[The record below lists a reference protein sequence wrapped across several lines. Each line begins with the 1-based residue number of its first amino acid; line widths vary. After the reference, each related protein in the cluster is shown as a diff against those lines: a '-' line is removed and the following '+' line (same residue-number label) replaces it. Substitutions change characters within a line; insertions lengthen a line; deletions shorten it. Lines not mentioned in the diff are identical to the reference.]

1 MQFTPRLRL
10 QTRVQNTIL
19 IILLLLLTGLLAWLS
34 TRYTWQADVT
44 HNSRHSLSEMSLQV
58 LAQLHDPVNI
68 TAYVSSGNESVRNVL
83 REFLLRYQRHKK
95 NLNVNFVDP
104 DTSPGEVRER
114 GIQMQGE
121 LFIEYQGRSEHLQQ
135 ISEQELTNTLQGLAR
150 ADDRYIVFLEGHGER
165 SPVDVHNYDVSD
177 WAKQLKSRG
186 FKIQALNFA
195 KLAQIPDNTS
205 VLVVASPR
213 VDLLAGEVQLLN
225 EYVEKGGNLLWL
237 LDLDGLKGMGALAD
251 KFGLKIQPGTVVD
264 PSAQLY
270 GVNQAAVVAI
280 TEYGE
285 HPITEDFRYLSL
297 FPQAAALKA
306 QPPAPWEKT
315 PLFTTNSK
323 AWSETDELR
332 GALKFNPEKDVAG
345 PLDIGLAFTRARGAE
360 AAKATPDKKQT
371 TTEKAANQQRVVII
385 GDGDFL
391 ANSFVANA
399 GNLDLGLKIV
409 NWLAR
414 DDHLIAIAAKSNFDT
429 RLELSP
435 LAAIMLGVLFLLFL
449 PLSLLGMGV
458 TIWLQRRKA

>member
-1 MQFTPRLRL
+1 MQFTPRLRF

-19 IILLLLLTGLLAWLS
+19 IILLLLLTGILAWLS

-44 HNSRHSLSEMSLQV
+44 HNNRHSLSEMSLQV
-58 LAQLHDPVNI
+58 LAQLRDPVNI
-68 TAYVSSGNESVRNVL
+68 SAYVSNGNESMRNVL
-83 REFLLRYQRHKK
+83 RDFLARYQRHKK

-104 DTSPGEVRER
+104 DISPNEVRER

-121 LFIEYQGRSEHLQQ
+121 LFIEYQGRNEHLQQ

-165 SPVDVHNYDVSD
+165 SPVDVHNFDVSD

-213 VDLLAGEVQLLN
+213 VDLLAGEVQLLAD
-225 EYVEKGGNLLWL
+225 YVEKGGNLLWL
-237 LDLDGLKGMGALAD
+237 LDPDGLKGMGALAD

-306 QPPAPWEKT
+306 QAPAPWEQIA
-315 PLFTTNSK
+315 LFTTNSK

-345 PLDIGLAFTRARGAE
+345 PLDIGLAFTRARGADVKSDNK
-360 AAKATPDKKQT
+360 KANS
-371 TTEKAANQQRVVII
+371 EKMANQQRVVII

-414 DDHLIAIAAKSNFDT
+414 DDHFIAIAAKSNFDT

-435 LAAIMLGVLFLLFL
+435 LATVMLGVLFLLFL

>member
-1 MQFTPRLRL
+1 
-10 QTRVQNTIL
+10 
-19 IILLLLLTGLLAWLS
+19 
-34 TRYTWQADVT
+34 
-44 HNSRHSLSEMSLQV
+44 
-58 LAQLHDPVNI
+58 
-68 TAYVSSGNESVRNVL
+68 
-83 REFLLRYQRHKK
+83 
-95 NLNVNFVDP
+95 
-104 DTSPGEVRER
+104 
-114 GIQMQGE
+114 MQGE

-177 WAKQLKSRG
+177 WTKQLKSRG

-205 VLVVASPR
+205 VLVIASPR

-225 EYVEKGGNLLWL
+225 DYVEKGGNLLWL
-237 LDLDGLKGMGALAD
+237 LDPDGLKGMSALAD

-285 HPITEDFRYLSL
+285 HPITENFRYLSL
-297 FPQAAALKA
+297 FPQAAALKV
-306 QPPAPWEKT
+306 QPPTPWEKM

-332 GALKFNPEKDVAG
+332 GALKFDPEKDIAG
-345 PLDIGLAFTRARGAE
+345 PLEIGLAFTRVQGTELAKE
-360 AAKATPDKKQT
+360 TPNNKNNQAAH
-371 TTEKAANQQRVVII
+371 QQRVVII

-409 NWLAR
+409 NWLAH
-414 DDHLIAIAAKSNFDT
+414 DDHFIIIPAKSNFDT
-429 RLELSP
+429 HLELSP
-435 LAAIMLGVLFLLFL
+435 MIAIFLGVLFLLLL
-449 PLSLLGMGV
+449 PLILLGIGI